1 MTSIHVILLAGG
13 SGSRMRMEKNKVLL
27 PLSGV
32 SVIARSA
39 GAFRKIATD
48 MIVVVRPED
57 REAIDQEISSLGLS
71 FPVQYAEGGNT
82 RQTSV
87 RNGLALLMDALEEDI
102 VLIHDAARCLVDAE
116 TIQRVLASVRA
127 YGSGIPALP
136 VVDTIKRCDADE
148 TAGETL
154 PREWLRAVQTPQGF
168 TLGKLRTAMAA
179 AERDGYLGT
188 DDASLVE
195 HMGERVHLTK
205 GDRRNIKLTTRED
218 LRMSEWMIGLEQASL
233 PALRVGQGYDVHQL
247 VDNRPL
253 ILCGVQIPHDKGLL
267 GHSDADVAL
276 HALMDALLGAAAM
289 GDIGQHF
296 PDSDDRFKGISSLL
310 LLKETVR
317 LLAEHGLAPSNVDL
331 TIIAQKPKLAPYIP
345 SMRKNVA
352 EVLGLPEN
360 RVSVKATTTEHLGF
374 EGRMEGIS
382 AQAVC
387 LVLEK

>member
-1 MTSIHVILLAGG
+1 MTATHVILLCGG
-13 SGSRMRMEKNKVLL
+13 SGQRMAAGKNKVLL
-27 PLSGV
+27 SLCGK
-32 SVIARSA
+32 SVVRRSA
-39 GAFRKIATD
+39 EAFAGFADD
-48 MIVVVRPED
+48 MVVVCREPD
-57 REAIDQEISSLGLS
+57 REAIEAEIKSIPLP
-71 FPVQYAEGGNT
+71 FPVAFVSGGAT
-82 RQTSV
+82 RQASV
-87 RNGLALLMDALEEDI
+87 SQGLAFLSGVPAEDF
-102 VLIHDAARCLVDAE
+102 VLVHDAASCLVDE
-116 TIQRVLASVRA
+116 DTIRRVIESTEK
-127 YGSGIPALP
+127 YGCGIPAVP
-136 VVDTIKRCDADE
+136 VRDTIRTAALHAGNL
-148 TAGETL
+148 AGETL
-154 PREWLRAVQTPQGF
+154 PRESLRAMQTPQGF
-168 TLGKLRTAMAA
+168 RGKLLADAMSL
-179 AERDGYLGT
+179 AEASGFEGT
-188 DDASLVE
+188 DDASLLEFSGGSVY
-195 HMGERVHLTK
+195 LTE
-205 GDRRNIKLTTRED
+205 GSFRNIKLTTQED
-218 LRMSEWMIGLEQASL
+218 LIMAEAFLRNEAL
-233 PALRVGQGYDVHQL
+233 PALRVGQGYDVHRL
-247 VDNRPL
+247 GPDRKL
-253 ILCGVQIPHDKGLL
+253 ILCGVEIPYEKGLI

-317 LLAEHGLAPSNVDL
+317 LLAEHGFAPSNVDL